1 MTTQPAVIATY
12 PTSFARNRR
21 HTLLAI
27 VVGAHL
33 AVLALMLTARTVMP
47 QLLEL
52 PMMVD
57 MLPAPL
63 VEPVAKPAP
72 MPAPKA
78 PPVVK
83 PQARRDLLAVSSPRA
98 ESSEM
103 APTPP
108 APTPAPSPASTAA
121 SPVEAVS
128 AARFDADYLRNP
140 APPYP
145 ALSRRLGEQGKVV
158 LRVLV
163 NAQGTADN
171 VELRTSSGSS
181 RLDNAA
187 LDTVRR
193 WKFVPARRGETT
205 VQSWVLVPVIFQL
218 EQT

>member
-1 MTTQPAVIATY
+1 MITTY

-27 VVGAHL
+27 VVGAHF
-33 AVLALMLTARTVMP
+33 AVVALVATARAVVP
-47 QLLEL
+47 ELLEL
-52 PMMVD
+52 PMMVE
-57 MLPAPL
+57 MLPPPVAQPVAKAAPT
-63 VEPVAKPAP
+63 PVAKPQ
-72 MPAPKA
+72 
-78 PPVVK
+78 PVAR
-83 PQARRDLLAVSSPRA
+83 PQRELLAVNTPRA
-98 ESSEM
+98 EAAET

-108 APTPAPSPASTAA
+108 APAPQPSPATTA
-121 SPVEAVS
+121 SEAVS
-128 AARFDADYLRNP
+128 PARFDADYLRNP

-145 ALSRRLGEQGKVV
+145 SLSRRLGEQGKVV

-163 NAQGTADN
+163 SGQGTAES
-171 VELRTSSGSS
+171 VELRSSSGSS

>member
-1 MTTQPAVIATY
+1 MIATY
-12 PTSFARNRR
+12 PAPFARNRR

-27 VVGAHL
+27 VVGAHV
-33 AVLALMLTARTVMP
+33 AVLALVATARAVVP
-47 QLLEL
+47 ELLEL

-57 MLPAPL
+57 MLPAP
-63 VEPVAKPAP
+63 VAQPVAKAAPTPVAKPQ
-72 MPAPKA
+72 
-78 PPVVK
+78 PVAR
-83 PQARRDLLAVSSPRA
+83 PQRELLAVNTPRA
-98 ESSEM
+98 EAAES

-108 APTPAPSPASTAA
+108 APAPQPSPATTA
-121 SPVEAVS
+121 SEAVS
-128 AARFDADYLRNP
+128 PARFDADYLRNP

-145 ALSRRLGEQGKVV
+145 SLSRRLGEQGKVV

-163 NAQGTADN
+163 SGQGTAES
-171 VELRTSSGSS
+171 VELRSSSGSS